1 MKSKSF
7 HFVSIDFLAMP
18 IVKELKHAC
27 FKFH

>member
-1 MKSKSF
+1 MKSEF
-7 HFVSIDFLAMP
+7 THFITIDFLAMP